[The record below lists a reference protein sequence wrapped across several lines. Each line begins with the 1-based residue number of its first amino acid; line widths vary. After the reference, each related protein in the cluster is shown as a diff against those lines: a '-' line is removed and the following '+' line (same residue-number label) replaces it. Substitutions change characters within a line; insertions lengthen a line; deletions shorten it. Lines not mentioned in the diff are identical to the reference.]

1 MHNDDA
7 MMAGEGDLVRAEELG
22 PDTTEWEAT
31 GPEGEAPD
39 EEAGEAAETL
49 QIELDGEVYEIPAAL
64 KGAFL
69 RQADYTRKTQDL
81 AEQRRAL
88 EAERA
93 ALAEQGRAQSQ
104 RIGAGEGRE
113 RMQLAVLDEHLQEL
127 SQVDWEAF
135 AAEDPQEARRMFG
148 RYQELNAGRRNLAQ
162 ALAQADELHEL
173 RAARAAAGRMAETG
187 RKLAEE
193 IEGWSPET
201 AAKLV
206 DYAQAF
212 GVTLDELAQAADPRL
227 WKLLHKAWRA
237 DEAGRQE
244 GVARAREL
252 RPALTVSGS
261 APGGGGVRDE
271 LAVKDWMARRNDQTA
286 RGR

>member
-7 MMAGEGDLVRAEELG
+7 IMAGEGDLVRAEKLG
-22 PDTTEWEAT
+22 LEAAE
-31 GPEGEAPD
+31 PEGEAPED
-39 EEAGEAAETL
+39 GDEAAETL
-49 QIELDGEVYEIPAAL
+49 RIELDGEVYEIPAAL

-93 ALAEQGRAQSQ
+93 ALAEQGWAQS
-104 RIGAGEGRE
+104 RGIGAGEGRE
-113 RMQLAVLDEHLQEL
+113 RVQLAVLDEHLGEL
-127 SQVDWEAF
+127 AQVDWDAF

-148 RYQELNAGRRNLAQ
+148 RYQELHAGRQSLAR
-162 ALAQADELHEL
+162 ALAQADELHEV

-187 RKLAEE
+187 RRLAEE

-271 LAVKDWMARRNDQTA
+271 LAVKDWMARRNDQMT